1 MKKIKLGLFPKVVIA
16 IAVGAGLGLLL
27 ADVEVVN
34 RSFKTFNVLFAQ
46 LLKFVVPL
54 LVLGLVTPS
63 IANLGRGAGKMLL
76 TVMLIAYCS
85 TVCGALFSYGVSS
98 NVLPMYID
106 RLDEAK
112 TAQVI
117 EPEKQT
123 QTDSL
128 NVVQMAQVDTLAV
141 AQMPSNPEEAE
152 KAMEEKEFKPYIDLK
167 IPPICDIMTALVLAF
182 ILGVGITFT
191 KSTGLKKGFEE
202 FGDIVK
208 LTIEGVI
215 IPLLPIYIFT
225 MMYEM
230 SATGKLA
237 VVMGTGVKV
246 IATGV
251 VLSILYLVLQYCI
264 AGLIARKNPFKLLWN
279 IVPAYLTGFSIC
291 SSSACIPVTYECTL
305 KNGVNKDIADF
316 VIPLCSTVHMCGS
329 TIKLT
334 VTSVAV
340 AYMFGEPIT
349 FGLFMQFA
357 LMQAIAAVAAPGVM
371 GGVLMASVGLL
382 GTILGF
388 SDTMTTLMMTIYL
401 ALDGY
406 GPAVNVSGDA
416 AIAVITD
423 RIFGKKKAN
432 AEVVEA

>member
-16 IAVGAGLGLLL
+16 IVIGALLGLILP
-27 ADVEVVN
+27 DVIV
-34 RSFKTFNVLFAQ
+34 RILKTFNVLFAQ

-98 NVLPMYID
+98 NILPLY
-106 RLDEAK
+106 LNPGELSAEA
-112 TAQVI
+112 V
-117 EPEKQT
+117 
-123 QTDSL
+123 S
-128 NVVQMAQVDTLAV
+128 
-141 AQMPSNPEEAE
+141 
-152 KAMEEKEFKPYIDLK
+152 EKEFLPYIDLK
-167 IPPICDIMTALVLAF
+167 IPPICDIMTALVLSF
-182 ILGVGITFT
+182 VIGVGIIFT
-191 KSTGLKKGFEE
+191 GANGLKRGFEE
-202 FGDIVK
+202 FGEIVK
-208 LTIEGVI
+208 LTIEKVI
-215 IPLLPIYIFT
+215 IPFLPVYIFT
-225 MMYEM
+225 MICEM
-230 SATGKLA
+230 SAKGVID
-237 VVMGTGVKV
+237 VVLGTGFKV
-246 IATGV
+246 ILTGV
-251 VLSILYLVLQYCI
+251 VLSILYLVVQYCI
-264 AGLIARKNPFKLLWN
+264 AGIIARKNPLKLLWN
-279 IVPAYLTGFSIC
+279 VIPAYLTGFSIC

-305 KNGVNKDIADF
+305 KNGVRKDIADF

-340 AYMFGEPIT
+340 AYMFGAPIT

-382 GTILGF
+382 GTVLGF

-416 AIAVITD
+416 AIAVIAD
-423 RIFGKKKAN
+423 KLFGGKKSATT
-432 AEVVEA
+432 EA

>member
-16 IAVGAGLGLLL
+16 IVIGALLGLILP
-27 ADVEVVN
+27 DVIV
-34 RSFKTFNVLFAQ
+34 RILKTFNVLFAQ

-98 NVLPMYID
+98 NILPMY
-106 RLDEAK
+106 LNPGELSAEA
-112 TAQVI
+112 V
-117 EPEKQT
+117 
-123 QTDSL
+123 S
-128 NVVQMAQVDTLAV
+128 
-141 AQMPSNPEEAE
+141 
-152 KAMEEKEFKPYIDLK
+152 EKEFLPYIDLK
-167 IPPICDIMTALVLAF
+167 IPPICDIMTALVLSF
-182 ILGVGITFT
+182 VIGVGIIFT
-191 KSTGLKKGFEE
+191 GANGLKRGFEE
-202 FGDIVK
+202 FGEIVK
-208 LTIEGVI
+208 LTIEKVI
-215 IPLLPIYIFT
+215 IPFLPVYIFT
-225 MMYEM
+225 MICEM
-230 SATGKLA
+230 SAKGVID
-237 VVMGTGVKV
+237 VVLGTGFKV
-246 IATGV
+246 ILTGV
-251 VLSILYLVLQYCI
+251 VLSILYLVVQYCI
-264 AGLIARKNPFKLLWN
+264 AGIIAGKNPLKMLWN
-279 IVPAYLTGFSIC
+279 VIPAYLTGFSIC

-305 KNGVNKDIADF
+305 KNGVRKDIADF

-340 AYMFGEPIT
+340 AYMFGAPIT

-382 GTILGF
+382 GTVLGF

-416 AIAVITD
+416 AIAVIAD
-423 RIFGKKKAN
+423 KLFGGKKSATT
-432 AEVVEA
+432 EA

>member
-1 MKKIKLGLFPKVVIA
+1 MKKLKLGLFPKVVIA
-16 IAVGAGLGLLL
+16 IVIGALLGLILP
-27 ADVEVVN
+27 DVIV
-34 RSFKTFNVLFAQ
+34 RILKTFNVLFAQ

-98 NVLPMYID
+98 NILPMY
-106 RLDEAK
+106 LNPGELSAEA
-112 TAQVI
+112 V
-117 EPEKQT
+117 
-123 QTDSL
+123 S
-128 NVVQMAQVDTLAV
+128 
-141 AQMPSNPEEAE
+141 
-152 KAMEEKEFKPYIDLK
+152 EKEFLPYIDLK
-167 IPPICDIMTALVLAF
+167 IPPICDIMTALVLSF
-182 ILGVGITFT
+182 VIGVGIIFT
-191 KSTGLKKGFEE
+191 GANGLKRGFEE
-202 FGDIVK
+202 FGEIVK
-208 LTIEGVI
+208 LTIEKVI
-215 IPLLPIYIFT
+215 IPFLPVYIFT
-225 MMYEM
+225 MICEM
-230 SATGKLA
+230 SAQGVID
-237 VVMGTGVKV
+237 VVLGTGFKV
-246 IATGV
+246 ILTGV
-251 VLSILYLVLQYCI
+251 VLSILYLVVQYCI
-264 AGLIARKNPFKLLWN
+264 AGIIARKNPLKLLWN
-279 IVPAYLTGFSIC
+279 VIPAYLTGFSIC

-305 KNGVNKDIADF
+305 KNGVRKDIADF

-340 AYMFGEPIT
+340 AYMFGAPIT

-382 GTILGF
+382 GTVLGF

-416 AIAVITD
+416 AIAVIAD
-423 RIFGKKKAN
+423 KLFGGKKSDKA
-432 AEVVEA
+432 EA

>member
-1 MKKIKLGLFPKVVIA
+1 MKKLKLGLFPKVVIA
-16 IAVGAGLGLLL
+16 IVIGALLGLILP
-27 ADVEVVN
+27 DVVV
-34 RSFKTFNVLFAQ
+34 RIFKTFNVLFAQ

-98 NVLPMYID
+98 NIFPLYLNPGE
-106 RLDEAK
+106 LSAEA
-112 TAQVI
+112 
-117 EPEKQT
+117 
-123 QTDSL
+123 DS
-128 NVVQMAQVDTLAV
+128 
-141 AQMPSNPEEAE
+141 
-152 KAMEEKEFKPYIDLK
+152 EKEFLPYIDLK
-167 IPPICDIMTALVLAF
+167 IPPICDIMTALVLSF
-182 ILGVGITFT
+182 VIGVGIIFT
-191 KSTGLKKGFEE
+191 GANGLKKGFEE
-202 FGDIVK
+202 FGEIVK
-208 LTIEGVI
+208 LTIENVI
-215 IPLLPIYIFT
+215 IPFLPVYIFT
-225 MMYEM
+225 MICEM
-230 SATGKLA
+230 SAKGVID
-237 VVMGTGVKV
+237 VVLGTGFKV
-246 IATGV
+246 ILTGV
-251 VLSILYLVLQYCI
+251 ILSILYLVVQYCI
-264 AGLIARKNPFKLLWN
+264 AGIISRKNPLKMIWN
-279 IVPAYLTGFSIC
+279 IIPAYLTGFSIC

-305 KNGVNKDIADF
+305 KNGVRKDIADF

-382 GTILGF
+382 GTVLRF

-416 AIAVITD
+416 AIAVIAD
-423 RIFGKKKAN
+423 RLFGGKKN
-432 AEVVEA
+432 SAEIAEA

>member
-1 MKKIKLGLFPKVVIA
+1 MKKLKLGLFPKVVIA
-16 IAVGAGLGLLL
+16 IVVGALLGLILP
-27 ADVEVVN
+27 DVVV
-34 RSFKTFNVLFAQ
+34 RIFKTFNVLFAQ

-98 NVLPMYID
+98 NIFPMY
-106 RLDEAK
+106 L
-112 TAQVI
+112 
-117 EPEKQT
+117 EPGEL
-123 QTDSL
+123 SS
-128 NVVQMAQVDTLAV
+128 AAV
-141 AQMPSNPEEAE
+141 S
-152 KAMEEKEFKPYIDLK
+152 EKEFLPYIDLK
-167 IPPICDIMTALVLAF
+167 IPPICDIMTALVLSF
-182 ILGVGITFT
+182 VIGVGIIFT
-191 KSTGLKKGFEE
+191 GANGLKKGFEE
-202 FGDIVK
+202 FGEIVK
-208 LTIEGVI
+208 LTIENVI
-215 IPLLPIYIFT
+215 IPFLPVYIFT
-225 MMYEM
+225 MICEM
-230 SATGKLA
+230 SAKGVID
-237 VVMGTGVKV
+237 VVLGTGFKV
-246 IATGV
+246 ILTGV
-251 VLSILYLVLQYCI
+251 ILSILYLIVQYCI
-264 AGLIARKNPFKLLWN
+264 AGIIARKNPLKLIWN
-279 IVPAYLTGFSIC
+279 IIPAYLTGFSIC

-305 KNGVNKDIADF
+305 KNGVRKDIADF

-382 GTILGF
+382 GTVLGF

-416 AIAVITD
+416 AIAVIAD
-423 RIFGKKKAN
+423 KLFGGKNIKT
-432 AEVVEA
+432 E

>member
-1 MKKIKLGLFPKVVIA
+1 MQKIKLGLFPKVVIA
-16 IAVGAGLGLLL
+16 IVIGALLGLILP
-27 ADVEVVN
+27 DVIV
-34 RSFKTFNVLFAQ
+34 RILKTFNVLFAQ

-98 NVLPMYID
+98 NILPLY
-106 RLDEAK
+106 LNPGELSAEA
-112 TAQVI
+112 V
-117 EPEKQT
+117 
-123 QTDSL
+123 S
-128 NVVQMAQVDTLAV
+128 
-141 AQMPSNPEEAE
+141 
-152 KAMEEKEFKPYIDLK
+152 EKEFLPYIDLK
-167 IPPICDIMTALVLAF
+167 IPPICDIMTALVLSF
-182 ILGVGITFT
+182 VIGVGIIFT
-191 KSTGLKKGFEE
+191 GANGLKRGFEE
-202 FGDIVK
+202 FGEIVK
-208 LTIEGVI
+208 LTIEKVI
-215 IPLLPIYIFT
+215 IPFLPVYIFT
-225 MMYEM
+225 MICEM
-230 SATGKLA
+230 SAKGVID
-237 VVMGTGVKV
+237 VVLGTGFKV
-246 IATGV
+246 ILTGV
-251 VLSILYLVLQYCI
+251 ILSILYLVVQYCI
-264 AGLIARKNPFKLLWN
+264 AGIIAGKNPLKMLWN
-279 IVPAYLTGFSIC
+279 VIPAYLTGFSIC

-305 KNGVNKDIADF
+305 KNGVRKDIADF

-340 AYMFGEPIT
+340 AYMFGAPIT

-382 GTILGF
+382 GTVLGF

-416 AIAVITD
+416 AIAVIAD
-423 RIFGKKKAN
+423 KLFGGKKS
-432 AEVVEA
+432 ETTEA

>member
-16 IAVGAGLGLLL
+16 IVVGALLGLFLP
-27 ADVEVVN
+27 DVVI
-34 RSFKTFNVLFAQ
+34 RIFKTFNVLFAQ

-63 IANLGRGAGKMLL
+63 IANLGRGAGKMLI

-98 NVLPMYID
+98 SIFPLY
-106 RLDEAK
+106 L
-112 TAQVI
+112 
-117 EPEKQT
+117 EPGELA
-123 QTDSL
+123 TD
-128 NVVQMAQVDTLAV
+128 AV
-141 AQMPSNPEEAE
+141 A
-152 KAMEEKEFKPYIDLK
+152 EKEFLPYIDLK
-167 IPPICDIMTALVLAF
+167 IPPICDIMTALVLSF
-182 ILGVGITFT
+182 VIGVGIIFT
-191 KSTGLKKGFEE
+191 GANSLKKGFEE
-202 FGDIVK
+202 FGEIVK
-208 LTIEGVI
+208 LTIENVI
-215 IPLLPIYIFT
+215 IPFLPVYIFT
-225 MMYEM
+225 MICEM
-230 SATGKLA
+230 SAKGVIG

-246 IATGV
+246 IGTGV
-251 VLSILYLVLQYCI
+251 VLSICYLIVQYCI
-264 AGLIARKNPFKLLWN
+264 AGIIARKNPLKMLWN

-316 VIPLCSTVHMCGS
+316 TIPLCSTVHMCGS

-382 GTILGF
+382 GTVLGF

-423 RIFGKKKAN
+423 KIFGKKMSSVKATTEIQQ
-432 AEVVEA
+432 A

>member
-16 IAVGAGLGLLL
+16 IVIGALLGLILP
-27 ADVEVVN
+27 DVIV
-34 RSFKTFNVLFAQ
+34 RILKTFNVLFAQ

-98 NVLPMYID
+98 NILPLY
-106 RLDEAK
+106 LNPGELSAEA
-112 TAQVI
+112 V
-117 EPEKQT
+117 
-123 QTDSL
+123 S
-128 NVVQMAQVDTLAV
+128 
-141 AQMPSNPEEAE
+141 
-152 KAMEEKEFKPYIDLK
+152 EKEFLPYIDLK
-167 IPPICDIMTALVLAF
+167 IPPICDIMTALVLSF
-182 ILGVGITFT
+182 VIGVGIIFT
-191 KSTGLKKGFEE
+191 GANGLKRGFEE
-202 FGDIVK
+202 FGEIVK
-208 LTIEGVI
+208 LTIEKVI
-215 IPLLPIYIFT
+215 IPFLPVYIFT
-225 MMYEM
+225 MICEM
-230 SATGKLA
+230 SAKGVID
-237 VVMGTGVKV
+237 VVLGTGFKV
-246 IATGV
+246 ILTGV
-251 VLSILYLVLQYCI
+251 ILSILYLVVQYCI
-264 AGLIARKNPFKLLWN
+264 AGIIAGKNPLKLLWN
-279 IVPAYLTGFSIC
+279 VIPAYLTGFSIC

-305 KNGVNKDIADF
+305 KNGVRKDIADF

-340 AYMFGEPIT
+340 AYMFGAPIT

-382 GTILGF
+382 GTVLGF

-416 AIAVITD
+416 AIAIIAD
-423 RIFGKKKAN
+423 KLFGGKKSES
-432 AEVVEA
+432 AEA

>member
-1 MKKIKLGLFPKVVIA
+1 MKKIKVVLFPKVVIA
-16 IAVGAGLGLLL
+16 IVVGALLGLFLP
-27 ADVEVVN
+27 DVVV
-34 RSFKTFNVLFAQ
+34 RIFKTFNVLFAQ

-98 NVLPMYID
+98 NIFPMY
-106 RLDEAK
+106 L
-112 TAQVI
+112 
-117 EPEKQT
+117 EPGEL
-123 QTDSL
+123 SS
-128 NVVQMAQVDTLAV
+128 AAV
-141 AQMPSNPEEAE
+141 S
-152 KAMEEKEFKPYIDLK
+152 EKEFLPYIDLK
-167 IPPICDIMTALVLAF
+167 IPPICDIMTALVLSF
-182 ILGVGITFT
+182 VIGVGIIFT
-191 KSTGLKKGFEE
+191 GANGLKKGFEE
-202 FGDIVK
+202 FGEIVK
-208 LTIEGVI
+208 LTIEKVI
-215 IPLLPIYIFT
+215 IPFLPVYIFT
-225 MMYEM
+225 MICEM
-230 SATGKLA
+230 SAKGVID
-237 VVMGTGVKV
+237 VVLGTGFKV
-246 IATGV
+246 ILTGV
-251 VLSILYLVLQYCI
+251 ILSILYLIVQYCI
-264 AGLIARKNPFKLLWN
+264 AGIIARKNPLKLIWN
-279 IVPAYLTGFSIC
+279 IIPAYLTGFSIC

-305 KNGVNKDIADF
+305 KNGVRKDIADF

-340 AYMFGEPIT
+340 AYMFGAPIT

-382 GTILGF
+382 GTVLGF

-406 GPAVNVSGDA
+406 GAAVNVSGDA
-416 AIAVITD
+416 AIAVIAD
-423 RIFGKKKAN
+423 RLFGGKKN
-432 AEVVEA
+432 AAKSAEA

>member
-16 IAVGAGLGLLL
+16 IVIGALLGLILP
-27 ADVEVVN
+27 DVAI
-34 RSFKTFNVLFAQ
+34 RILKTFNVLFAQ

-76 TVMLIAYCS
+76 TVMLLAYCS

-98 NVLPMYID
+98 NILPMY
-106 RLDEAK
+106 LNPGELSAEA
-112 TAQVI
+112 V
-117 EPEKQT
+117 
-123 QTDSL
+123 S
-128 NVVQMAQVDTLAV
+128 
-141 AQMPSNPEEAE
+141 
-152 KAMEEKEFKPYIDLK
+152 EKEFLPYIDLK
-167 IPPICDIMTALVLAF
+167 IPPICDIMTALVLSF
-182 ILGVGITFT
+182 VIGVGIIFT
-191 KSTGLKKGFEE
+191 GANGLKRGFEE
-202 FGDIVK
+202 FGEIVK
-208 LTIEGVI
+208 LTIEKVI
-215 IPLLPIYIFT
+215 IPFLPVYIFT
-225 MMYEM
+225 MICEM
-230 SATGKLA
+230 SAKGVIN
-237 VVMGTGVKV
+237 VVLGTGFKV
-246 IATGV
+246 ILTGV
-251 VLSILYLVLQYCI
+251 ILSILYLIIQYCI
-264 AGLIARKNPFKLLWN
+264 AGIIARKNPLKMIWN
-279 IVPAYLTGFSIC
+279 IIPAYLTGFSIC

-305 KNGVNKDIADF
+305 KNGVRKDIADF
-316 VIPLCSTVHMCGS
+316 TIPLCSTVHMCGS

-340 AYMFGEPIT
+340 AYLFGAPIT
-349 FGLFMQFA
+349 FGLFLQFA

-382 GTILGF
+382 GTVLGF

-423 RIFGKKKAN
+423 KLFGGKKRES
-432 AEVVEA
+432 AEA